1 LKTGPPLEASGG
13 QAEKATFWLI
23 LHPYNLM
30 KSIKSISML
39 FFCGALLLTSC
50 LPSDYEINPLEGTW
64 TLKGVSCQNC
74 IDKTQITSTTF
85 ACNDAGCN
93 TYTFSDDGKLK
104 VAEIL
109 NGTAKITD
117 GTYSISGST
126 VSFHLNDETS
136 SDKKYA
142 YNLSGSML
150 YLKEI
155 VDEGNGQCGSTTV
168 LEK

>member
-1 LKTGPPLEASGG
+1 
-13 QAEKATFWLI
+13 
-23 LHPYNLM
+23 M
-30 KSIKSISML
+30 KSVKSISVL

-50 LPSDYEINPLEGTW
+50 LPSEYEINPLTGTW

-93 TYTFSDDGKLK
+93 TYTFNNDGTLKL
-104 VAEIL
+104 AETL
-109 NGTAKITD
+109 NGITKITG
-117 GTYSISGST
+117 GTYSISSST
-126 VSFHLNDETS
+126 VSFHLNDEKS
-136 SDKKYA
+136 SVKKYA

-155 VDEGNGQCGSTTV
+155 VDEGTGQCGSTTV
-168 LEK
+168 LAK

>member
-1 LKTGPPLEASGG
+1 
-13 QAEKATFWLI
+13 
-23 LHPYNLM
+23 M
-30 KSIKSISML
+30 KSIKSVSLL

-50 LPSDYEINPLEGTW
+50 LPSEFEIHPLTGTW

-85 ACNDAGCN
+85 SCNDDGCN
-93 TYTFSDDGKLK
+93 IYTFSDDGILK
-104 VAEIL
+104 VTETL

-126 VSFHLNDETS
+126 VSLHLKDQTS
-136 SDKKYA
+136 SVKKYA
-142 YNLSGSML
+142 YTLSGLML

-155 VDEGNGQCGSTTV
+155 VDEGTGQCGSTTV
-168 LEK
+168 LAK